1 MKVRD
6 LIHSKAFQ
14 ESDGNEPIEI
24 NKIYQGDSV
33 SLLDSVPDKTFDL
46 VCTDPPYRVTSRGGS
61 GTMGGYWRDK
71 ETMSGKI
78 FETNSVEVE
87 DYLGKLYRVLKD
99 DAHCYIMCN
108 NKNLPHFMEEVKK
121 SHFHFVKML
130 VWDKQSK
137 ICGRYYM
144 GQVEFIMFLRKGKDK
159 PINECGTS
167 DLLSFPIPSNKRKD
181 KDGLINPTEKPVRL
195 FEVLISNSTKK
206 GDLVL
211 DPFSG
216 SGTTARA
223 CVNLERNFVGF
234 DIDKRQVDFV
244 NKEISMMNRQLSL
257 F

>member
-14 ESDGNEPIEI
+14 ESNGNEPIEI

-159 PINECGTS
+159 
-167 DLLSFPIPSNKRKD
+167 
-181 KDGLINPTEKPVRL
+181 DGLINPTEKPVRL

>member
-1 MKVRD
+1 MM
-6 LIHSKAFQ
+6 
-14 ESDGNEPIEI
+14 EI

-33 SLLDSVPDKTFDL
+33 SLLDGIPDRTFDL
-46 VCTDPPYRVTSRGGS
+46 ICTDPPYRTTFRGNAGS
-61 GTMGGYWRDK
+61 MGGYWNGK
-71 ETMSGKI
+71 KAMSGKI
-78 FETNSVEVE
+78 FDTNDIKIE
-87 DYLGKLYRVLKD
+87 DYLDKLYRVLKD

-108 NKNLPHFMEEVKK
+108 NKNLPHFMEVVGK
-121 SHFHFVKML
+121 SSFHFVKML

-137 ICGRYYM
+137 ICGTYYM
-144 GQVEFIMFLRKGKDK
+144 GQVEFILFLRKGKDK

-167 DLLSFPIPSNKRKD
+167 DLLSFPIPPNKRKD
-181 KDGLINPTEKPVRL
+181 KYGLINPTEKPVRL
-195 FEVLISNSTKK
+195 FEVLISNFTKK

-234 DIDKRQVDFV
+234 DIDGRQVDFV
-244 NKEISMMNRQLSL
+244 NNEISMMNRQLSL